1 MLGRKWWSSQVL
13 KERTHWGEVTVGVY
27 QFIYLGKCSLGLCC
41 NIMTG
46 KRIENVYEG
55 LSLLQIGHSGG
66 VCSGV

>member
-1 MLGRKWWSSQVL
+1 
-13 KERTHWGEVTVGVY
+13 
-27 QFIYLGKCSLGLCC
+27 
-41 NIMTG
+41 MTE